1 MGLFDRLFGDEQQQP
16 TPQPPRQPR
25 NQDDIEIERYRY
37 LLRTAPPETIEQVH
51 AEAFAKLTPEQRQR
65 VFQELSTNAPAGE
78 APTSDDPQALA
89 QSATR
94 SELRQPGT
102 MERSFAGP
110 SFGSMLGASLL
121 GTVAGYVVASAL
133 VSAFMPMDGGANEAG
148 GDSGSDA
155 GADSGADAGGADS
168 AGADS
173 AGADVGGADAGGWGG
188 DGGGFGGGDFGGGD
202 FGGDF
207 GF

>member
-1 MGLFDRLFGDEQQQP
+1 MFDRLFGNEEDQQQQRP
-16 TPQPPRQPR
+16 PQAPR

-37 LLRTAPPETIEQVH
+37 LLRTAPPGTIEQVH

-65 VFQELSTNAPAGE
+65 VFQELSSNAPAGE
-78 APTSDDPQALA
+78 APTSDEPQALA
-89 QSATR
+89 QAATR

-102 MERSFAGP
+102 LERSFAGP

-121 GTVAGYVVASAL
+121 GTVAGYVVGSAL
-133 VSAFMPMDGGANEAG
+133 VSAFMPADGGADQA
-148 GDSGSDA
+148 GDSGSGTDA
-155 GADSGADAGGADS
+155 GADAGAESSSADAGSAEAGAADAGG
-168 AGADS
+168 GW
-173 AGADVGGADAGGWGG
+173 GDAGGA
-188 DGGGFGGGDFGGGD
+188 DFGGGD